1 MRCLRIELRQLEVL
15 CALGARA
22 MVPASTRTRP
32 GERHG
37 AHRVQHISSQARYTQ
52 VKQRVLLATCLS
64 VACDGIRHG
73 VHVTSQLI
81 PQVGNGLVLH
91 QATMLAGSHTRVA
104 VQVHVRHRGQR
115 LIPPRRK
122 VGQR

>member
-22 MVPASTRTRP
+22 MV
-32 GERHG
+32 
-37 AHRVQHISSQARYTQ
+37 Q
-52 VKQRVLLATCLS
+52 VEQRVLLATRLS

-122 VGQR
+122 VG